1 MRKLI
6 YIGILIILVASSCVE
21 QFDISI
27 EVNQGENIET
37 FLVVEASLTNELKH
51 QEVLLGKGRSF
62 ANDSLQPVAQNA
74 SVSVIDANGVTFLFA
89 EIEPGRYLSNESFR
103 ALPNIAY
110 QLIIET
116 SEGNTYV
123 SELESL
129 PKSATMT
136 AVYAERITNDL
147 GVEGIAIYTDSEL
160 LPGEAPFL
168 RYQYEETYKVIAPLW
183 SPFDMVVV
191 DPDPPIT
198 LDSFDLLPKEKEE
211 RVCYGVQRSNRII
224 QALDLNRSGNEVS
237 GNLIRFIPRDD
248 YIISHRY
255 SILVRQ
261 LVQSPDAYSYYRI
274 LEEQAGNESVFT
286 EIQPGFIEGNMSN
299 TNNPSEKVLGYFEVA
314 NASQERIFFNY
325 EDLFPDEN
333 LPPYAISCVFLGAPP
348 ILTPAGTSPLKDA
361 IDSGLFVYVRDNEG
375 EVAPPGGPYMTA
387 RRACGDCTVLG
398 SNTVPDFWIE

>member
-1 MRKLI
+1 MKSISQILLFFVGLI
-6 YIGILIILVASSCVE
+6 GCTE
-21 QFDISI
+21 PFDIAT
-27 EVNQGENIET
+27 EVRTGENIET
-37 FLVVEASLTNELKH
+37 FLVVQATLTNELKQ

-74 SVSVIDANGVTFLFA
+74 SVAVIDANGVTFLFA

-110 QLIIET
+110 QLNIET
-116 SEGNTYV
+116 SEGNTYA

-168 RYQYEETYKVIAPLW
+168 RFQYEETYKVIAPFW

-191 DPDPPIT
+191 DPNPPYS
-198 LDSFDLLPKEKEE
+198 LDNFDLVPREQEE
-211 RVCYGVQRSNRII
+211 RVCYSTQRSNRII
-224 QALDLNRSGNEVS
+224 QALELNRSGNKV
-237 GNLIRFIPRDD
+237 GRNLVRFISRDNF
-248 YIISHRY
+248 IISHRY
-255 SILVRQ
+255 SILVKQ
-261 LVQSPDAYSYYRI
+261 LVQSPDAYSFYRT
-274 LEEQAGNESVFT
+274 LNVQSGSEGVFT
-286 EIQPGFIEGNMSN
+286 EIQPGFIEGNISN
-299 TNNPSEKVLGYFEVA
+299 TNNPNEKVLGYFEVA
-314 NASQERIFFNY
+314 NQSQERIFFNY
-325 EDLFPDEN
+325 EDFFPDEA
-333 LPPYAISCVFLGAPP
+333 LPPYVISCSFLGAPP
-348 ILTPAGTSPLKDA
+348 VITPAGTSPLKDA

-375 EVAPPGGPYMTA
+375 EVFGGGPYFTA

-398 SNTVPDFWIE
+398 SNIVPDFWIE